1 MNASKSNIFLINT
14 SFYDTI
20 DNNNESIISIFIK
33 YCKPIRG
40 SVEVVPNRILP
51 PEEMSELEKANLD
64 QQISQKIMNVHL
76 SVIQKQLDVVSAE
89 AQG

>member
-1 MNASKSNIFLINT
+1 
-14 SFYDTI
+14 
-20 DNNNESIISIFIK
+20 
-33 YCKPIRG
+33 
-40 SVEVVPNRILP
+40 VVPNRILP